1 MKAAALI
8 GPVTAWRSKAS
19 SPVVFVPTMGALH
32 EGHASLIRRARR
44 LADASGKK
52 GNVVVS
58 IFVNPKQFGPKEDLS
73 KYPRPF
79 AEDRALCKREGV
91 DLLFHPAAG
100 EMYASDSSVSVTESY
115 LSSGLCGASRPGHFD
130 GVCTVVSMLFNMI
143 RPDIATFGEKDWQ
156 QLAVIRRM
164 VRDLKIPVKIQGHP
178 TVREEDGLA
187 LSSRNR
193 LLLPE
198 SRLVA
203 PRIYQALLASAMEAE
218 AGDLSVSRVRQGLK
232 KDLAAIPGAEIDYVQ
247 IVDEVTLV
255 PLEKL
260 TPQVKAR
267 ALVAVRFG
275 SVGTGSVRL
284 IDNISLPF
292 RS

>member
-1 MKAAALI
+1 
-8 GPVTAWRSKAS
+8 
-19 SPVVFVPTMGALH
+19 
-32 EGHASLIRRARR
+32 
-44 LADASGKK
+44 
-52 GNVVVS
+52 
-58 IFVNPKQFGPKEDLS
+58 
-73 KYPRPF
+73 
-79 AEDRALCKREGV
+79 
-91 DLLFHPAAG
+91 
-100 EMYASDSSVSVTESY
+100 MYAVDNSVAVTESS
-115 LSSGLCGASRPGHFD
+115 LSLGLCGGSRPGHFD
-130 GVCTVVSMLFNMI
+130 GVCTVVAMLFNII
-143 RPDIATFGEKDWQ
+143 RPDIAIFGEKDWQ

-218 AGDLSVSRVRQGLK
+218 VGKASVTRLRQGLK
-232 KDLAAIPGAEIDYVQ
+232 KDLAAIPGAEVDYVE
-247 IVDEVTLV
+247 ILDESTLA
-255 PLEKL
+255 PLKKL

-267 ALVAVRFG
+267 ALIAVRFG
-275 SVGTGSVRL
+275 SLGTVSVRL
-284 IDNISLPF
+284 IDNVSLPF

>member
-1 MKAAALI
+1 
-8 GPVTAWRSKAS
+8 
-19 SPVVFVPTMGALH
+19 
-32 EGHASLIRRARR
+32 
-44 LADASGKK
+44 
-52 GNVVVS
+52 
-58 IFVNPKQFGPKEDLS
+58 
-73 KYPRPF
+73 
-79 AEDRALCKREGV
+79 
-91 DLLFHPAAG
+91 
-100 EMYASDSSVSVTESY
+100 
-115 LSSGLCGASRPGHFD
+115 
-130 GVCTVVSMLFNMI
+130 MLFNII
-143 RPDIATFGEKDWQ
+143 RPDIAIFGEKDWQ

-218 AGDLSVSRVRQGLK
+218 VGKASVTRLRQGLK
-232 KDLAAIPGAEIDYVQ
+232 KDLAAIPGAEVDYVE
-247 IVDEVTLV
+247 ILDESTLA
-255 PLEKL
+255 PLKKL

-267 ALVAVRFG
+267 ALIAVRFG
-275 SVGTGSVRL
+275 SLGTVSVRL
-284 IDNISLPF
+284 IDNVSLPF

>member
-1 MKAAALI
+1 MI
-8 GPVTAWRSKAS
+8 GPVTAWRSKAI

-44 LADASGKK
+44 LADRGGKK
-52 GNVVVS
+52 GRVVVS
-58 IFVNPKQFGPKEDLS
+58 IFVNPKQFGPNEDLS
-73 KYPRPF
+73 EYPRPF
-79 AEDRALCKREGV
+79 AEDVALCKREGV
-91 DLLFHPAAG
+91 DLLFHPSPR
-100 EMYASDSSVSVTESY
+100 EMYAVDNSVAVNESS
-115 LSSGLCGASRPGHFD
+115 LSLGLCGGSRPGHFD
-130 GVCTVVSMLFNMI
+130 GVCTVVAMLFNII
-143 RPDIATFGEKDWQ
+143 RPDIAIFGEKDWQ

-164 VRDLKIPVKIQGHP
+164 VRDLKIPVKIVCHP
-178 TVREEDGLA
+178 IVREEDGLA

-218 AGDLSVSRVRQGLK
+218 AGEASVTRLRQGLK
-232 KDLAAIPGAEIDYVQ
+232 KDLAAIHGAEVDYVE
-247 IVDEVTLV
+247 IVDESTLA
-255 PLEKL
+255 PLKKL

-267 ALVAVRFG
+267 ALVAVRFCPL
-275 SVGTGSVRL
+275 GTVSVRL